1 MSEHDI
7 PGDEL
12 RELQRRLTILKIG
25 LLLVVGLLA
34 LRLWHLQ
41 IREGPYYRDLSQSN
55 LTRSVVLEPAR
66 GLIYDRNGVLLAN
79 NVSSFSLYVTLED
92 VQDREELV
100 QKLMTLVGLDE
111 SRLRKKLSERA
122 SKLLPRKIKDRLTL
136 REAAQVESHRLD
148 LPGVMI
154 QAESQRNFPT
164 GLTASHVIGYVGEVS
179 PDQLEL
185 ADYADLHQGSIVGQ
199 YGVEVTYDRFLRGRA
214 GQKLIEA
221 DALGHEK
228 RTVSV
233 EKPRAGDDLYLT
245 IDLRLQKLAEELLGD
260 EAGAI
265 VALDPKTGEVLALAS
280 RPAFDPNVLS
290 RELTPKQWDEIVQ
303 HEGRPL
309 NNRAT
314 QGQYPPGSVFK
325 IAMAAAALET
335 KTVEPS
341 TQIRCAGGYQ
351 FGRRFYRDWKAGGHG
366 LMNVTQALVHSCD
379 VFFYTA
385 GQRMGIDTIASY
397 AKLFGL
403 GSPTGI
409 ELPSE
414 RGGIVPSPDWKV
426 KARGEQWLPGETI
439 SASIGQGF
447 VTVTPIQMAS
457 LTATVANNGVP
468 VRPRLVRAVMDRATG
483 RVLEL
488 PSVPLSRLNLKPDT
502 LAIIRSALAGVVTEG
517 TATRAKS
524 SLVTIAGKTGTAQI
538 AALRPGPEK
547 DIPKKFRDHAWFVS
561 YAPVEAPRIAVVILV
576 EHMGHGGSAAAPLA
590 KQMIEAF
597 VKLAPYEPRV
607 VQSGS
612 EAGPILAALRAQET
626 HD

>member
-1 MSEHDI
+1 MSEQGI
-7 PGDEL
+7 LGDEL
-12 RELQRRLTILKIG
+12 GELQRRLTILKIG
-25 LLLVVGLLA
+25 LLLVVGLVT

-41 IREGPYYRDLSQSN
+41 IREGPYYRDLSQTN
-55 LTRSVVLEPAR
+55 LTRSIVLEPAR

-79 NVSSFSLYVTLED
+79 NVPSFSLYVTLED
-92 VQDREELV
+92 VKDREDLTR
-100 QKLMTLVGLDE
+100 KLMKLVRLDE
-111 SRLRKKLSERA
+111 VRLRKKLSER
-122 SKLLPRKIKDRLTL
+122 STKLVQRKVKDRLTL
-136 REAAQVESHRLD
+136 REAALIESHRLD

-164 GLTASHVIGYVGEVS
+164 GLTASHVVGYVGEVS
-179 PDQLEL
+179 ADQLEQ
-185 ADYADLHQGSIVGQ
+185 AEYVDLHQGSIVGQ
-199 YGVEVTYDRFLRGRA
+199 YGVENTYDRFLRGRA

-245 IDLRLQKLAEELLGD
+245 IDLRLQKLAEDLLGD

-290 RELTPKQWDEIVQ
+290 RELTAKQWEEVVQ

-309 NNRAT
+309 TNRAT
-314 QGQYPPGSVFK
+314 QGQYPPGSTFK

-366 LMNVTQALVHSCD
+366 LMDVTQALVQSCD

-414 RGGIVPSPDWKV
+414 RLGIVPSTDWKQKV
-426 KARGEQWLPGETI
+426 RGEQWLPGETI

-483 RVLEL
+483 RVMEL
-488 PSVPLSRLNLKPDT
+488 PSMPLNRLNIKPET
-502 LAIIRSALAGVVTEG
+502 LAIIRNALADVVTEG
-517 TATRAKS
+517 TAKSAHS
-524 SLVTIAGKTGTAQI
+524 SLVAIAGKTGTAQ
-538 AALRPGPEK
+538 AASLRLGTEK
-547 DIPKKFRDHAWFVS
+547 NIPKKFRDHAWFIS
-561 YAPVEAPRIAVVILV
+561 YAPVEAPRIAVTILV

-597 VKLAPYEPRV
+597 VKLTPYEPRV

-612 EAGPILAALRAQET
+612 EAGPILTTLRMQ
-626 HD
+626 DPP